1 MGAGGSAGSGARAET
16 SDSRQSDGHMPV
28 FICRA
33 HAPRPTEPFARN
45 LPFADAAREPRERLP
60 DLSAARGDGDDGAL
74 RPADPDV
81 AARPGRGANHAFM
94 EAFPRVG
101 AQSARPGAQPHIPV
115 AQAS

>member
-33 HAPRPTEPFARN
+33 HALRPMEPYARN
-45 LPFADAAREPRERLP
+45 LPFADAVREPLSRLP

-74 RPADPDV
+74 RPADPGL
-81 AARPGRGANHAFM
+81 AARRAAGRTT
-94 EAFPRVG
+94 R
-101 AQSARPGAQPHIPV
+101 SWKRSRRPGPRAHGR
-115 AQAS
+115 AHSHTYR